1 MEDATP
7 AAHATTRRN
16 HDAVQRVL
24 DQAVREGGVPGI
36 LAQVR
41 DGDGHWFGTAGVADT
56 RTRRA
61 RGHEDRFR
69 IGSITKTFTATV
81 ILQLVTE
88 GQLALEDTVERWL
101 PGVVTGNGHDGDTIT
116 VRQLLNHT
124 SGVFSHTSDQPA
136 LSTQETYTPEELVAI
151 AVSHPADFPAGT
163 GWAYSNT
170 NYVLAGM
177 IVEQVTGRMLADEIT
192 DRLARPLGLTGT
204 SLPLG
209 ADPVLSG
216 PHSSHYTK
224 LFSPDPDATVHD
236 VTELETSP
244 YWAAG
249 GMISTVADLDR
260 FFAALLGGRLLR
272 PEQQREMFTMVPTE
286 SWLPGATYG
295 LGVSRLTLPSGT
307 EVWGMGGALFGSWSY
322 VYGTREGT
330 HTLAVNINADWATGR
345 WEDPI
350 GIFTDLLEAEFGRS
364 AESAWV
370 SGKPVD
376 RPDWNCHDPHS

>member
-1 MEDATP
+1 M
-7 AAHATTRRN
+7 
-16 HDAVQRVL
+16 
-24 DQAVREGGVPGI
+24 PGI

-41 DGDGHWFGTAGVADT
+41 DGGGHWFGTAGVADT

-88 GQLALEDTVERWL
+88 GQLTLDDTVERWL

-136 LSTQETYTPEELVAI
+136 LSRQESYTPEELVEI
-151 AVSHPADFPAGT
+151 AMSHPADFPAGT

-170 NYVLAGM
+170 NYILAGM
-177 IVEQVTGRMLADEIT
+177 IVEHVTGRILADEIT
-192 DRLARPLGLTGT
+192 ERLARPLGLMGT

-224 LFSPDPDATVHD
+224 LFSPGPDATVHN

-249 GMISTVADLDR
+249 GMISTVADLNR
-260 FFAALLGGRLLR
+260 FFTALLKGRLLR
-272 PEQQREMFTMVPTE
+272 PEQQREMFTTVPTE
-286 SWLPGATYG
+286 NWLPDAAYG

-307 EVWGMGGALFGSWSY
+307 RVWGMGGALFGSWSY
-322 VYGTREGT
+322 VYGTLDGT
-330 HTLAVNINADWATGR
+330 HMLAVNVNADWVTGR

-350 GIFTDLLEAEFGRS
+350 GIFTDVLEAEFSRS
-364 AESAWV
+364 AQSGTTRGIGLSCLES
-370 SGKPVD
+370 SSSES
-376 RPDWNCHDPHS
+376 N

>member
-7 AAHATTRRN
+7 AAQVAHGH
-16 HDAVQRVL
+16 HDAAQHVL
-24 DQAVREGGVPGI
+24 DRAVREGEVPGI
-36 LAQVR
+36 VAQIR
-41 DGDGHWFGTAGVADT
+41 DGGGHWFGTAGVADT

-81 ILQLVTE
+81 LLQLVAE

-101 PGVVTGNGHDGDTIT
+101 PGVLTGNGHDGSTIT
-116 VRQLLNHT
+116 VRQILNHT
-124 SGVFSHTSDQPA
+124 SGVFSHTRDQPA
-136 LSTQETYTPEELVAI
+136 LSRQESYTPEELVEI
-151 AVSHPADFPAGT
+151 ALSHPADFPAGK

-170 NYVLAGM
+170 NYILAGM
-177 IVEQVTGRMLADEIT
+177 IVEHVTGRTLADEIT

-209 ADPVLSG
+209 ADPALSG
-216 PHSSHYTK
+216 PHSSHYTR
-224 LFSPDPDATVHD
+224 LFSPDPDATVHN

-244 YWAAG
+244 YGAAG
-249 GMISTVADLDR
+249 GMISTVADLNR
-260 FFAALLGGRLLR
+260 FFAALLGGCLLR

-286 SWLPGATYG
+286 SWLPGAAYG

-307 EVWGMGGALFGSWSY
+307 VVWGMGGALFGSWSY
-322 VYGTREGT
+322 VYGTREGR
-330 HTLAVNINADWATGR
+330 HLLAVNINADWARGP

-350 GIFTDLLEAEFGRS
+350 GIFTDLLEAEFSRS
-364 AESAWV
+364 ADADTAR
-370 SGKPVD
+370 GKGAA
-376 RPDWNCHDPHS
+376 

>member
-1 MEDATP
+1 MEEATS
-7 AAHATTRRN
+7 AARVVRGS
-16 HDAVQRVL
+16 HDAVRRVL
-24 DQAVREGGVPGI
+24 DRAVGEGGVPGI
-36 LAQVR
+36 LVHVR
-41 DGDGHWFGTAGVADT
+41 DGGGQWFATAGVGDT
-56 RTRRA
+56 RTRRP

-81 ILQLVTE
+81 ILQLVGE
-88 GQLALEDTVERWL
+88 GRLALEDTVERWL
-101 PGVVTGNGHDGDTIT
+101 PGVVTGNGHDGGAIT

-124 SGVFSHTSDQPA
+124 SGVFSHTGDQPA
-136 LSTQETYTPEELVAI
+136 LSRRESYTPHELVEI
-151 AVSHPADFPAGT
+151 AMSHPADFPAGT

-177 IVEQVTGRMLADEIT
+177 IVERVTGRTLAEQIT

-209 ADPVLSG
+209 ADPLLPE
-216 PHSSHYTK
+216 PHASHYTR

-249 GMISTVADLDR
+249 AMISTVADLDR
-260 FFAALLGGRLLR
+260 FLAALLAGRLLP
-272 PEQQREMFTMVPTE
+272 PERQREMFTTVPTAD
-286 SWLPGATYG
+286 WLPGAAYG

-307 EVWGMGGALFGSWSY
+307 ALWGMGGALFGSWSY

-330 HTLAVNINADWATGR
+330 RLIAVNVNADWATGP

-350 GIFTDLLEAEFGRS
+350 GIFTDLLEAEFG
-364 AESAWV
+364 
-370 SGKPVD
+370 D
-376 RPDWNCHDPHS
+376 RVEP

>member
-1 MEDATP
+1 MEDATS
-7 AAHATTRRN
+7 AAHVTRRN
-16 HDAVQRVL
+16 HDAAQRVL

-36 LAQVR
+36 LAQVH
-41 DGDGHWFGTAGVADT
+41 DGGGHWFGTAGVADT
-56 RTRRA
+56 RTPRA

-101 PGVVTGNGHDGDTIT
+101 PGVLTGNGHDGNTTT

-136 LSTQETYTPEELVAI
+136 LSKQESYTPEELVQI
-151 AVSHPADFPAGT
+151 AMSHPAGFPAGT

-170 NYVLAGM
+170 NYILAGM
-177 IVEQVTGRMLADEIT
+177 IIEQVTGRMLADEIT
-192 DRLARPLGLTGT
+192 DRLARPLELTGT

-209 ADPVLSG
+209 ADPVLPG

-224 LFSPDPDATVHD
+224 LFSPDPDATVYN
-236 VTELETSP
+236 VTELQTSP

-249 GMISTVADLDR
+249 GMISTAADLNR

-307 EVWGMGGALFGSWSY
+307 QLWGMGGALFGSWSY
-322 VYGTREGT
+322 VYGTHEGT
-330 HTLAVNINADWATGR
+330 HLLAVNINADWAAER
-345 WEDPI
+345 WKDPI
-350 GIFTDLLEAEFGRS
+350 GIFTDLLEAEFS
-364 AESAWV
+364 HTAD
-370 SGKPVD
+370 SGTARGNRAP
-376 RPDWNCHDPHS
+376 

>member
-1 MEDATP
+1 MDDATS
-7 AAHATTRRN
+7 AAHVTRRN
-16 HDAVQRVL
+16 HDAAQRVL

-36 LAQVR
+36 LAQVH
-41 DGDGHWFGTAGVADT
+41 DGGGHWFGTAGVADT

-101 PGVVTGNGHDGDTIT
+101 PGVLTGNGHDGNTIT

-124 SGVFSHTSDQPA
+124 SGVFSHTSDQSA
-136 LSTQETYTPEELVAI
+136 LSKQESYTPEELVEI
-151 AVSHPADFPAGT
+151 AMSHPADFPAGT

-170 NYVLAGM
+170 NYILAGM
-177 IVEQVTGRMLADEIT
+177 IVERVTGRMLVDEVT

-209 ADPVLSG
+209 ADPMLCG

-224 LFSPDPDATVHD
+224 LFSPDPDATVYN

-249 GMISTVADLDR
+249 GMISTVADLNR

-307 EVWGMGGALFGSWSY
+307 AVWGMGGALFGSWSY
-322 VYGTREGT
+322 VYGTRDGT
-330 HTLAVNINADWATGR
+330 HMLAVNINADWASGR

-350 GIFTDLLEAEFGRS
+350 GIFTDLLEAEFSRRADSGTARGNRAVLFGS
-364 AESAWV
+364 ASSES
-370 SGKPVD
+370 
-376 RPDWNCHDPHS
+376 N

>member
-1 MEDATP
+1 MEDVPP

-24 DQAVREGGVPGI
+24 HQAVREGGVPGI

-61 RGHEDRFR
+61 RGIEDRFR

-177 IVEQVTGRMLADEIT
+177 LVEQVTGRMLADEIT

-249 GMISTVADLDR
+249 GMISTVADLGR

-364 AESAWV
+364 AESA
-370 SGKPVD
+370 
-376 RPDWNCHDPHS
+376 